1 MRAATSGLS
10 REEERRTRILE
21 ALTPRER
28 EALHRFYCLEQESAQ
43 ILQALR
49 MNEKAFREL
58 KAGVKKDFQRA
69 KWSQ

>member
-1 MRAATSGLS
+1 MRAAMCGLS
-10 REEERRTRILE
+10 SEEERRRRILE
-21 ALTPRER
+21 ALTPQER
-28 EALHRFYCLEQESAQ
+28 EALHRFYFLEQESAQ

-58 KAGVKKDFQRA
+58 KARVKKDFQRA